1 MSKEEILFVLK
12 GKLLL
17 NLPLSYSDVFL
28 NADSVRFLGQGKE
41 SWEIKYE
48 PQKGATTALQ
58 VYLNTKHVRGFET
71 PDQVISYF
79 YAIESAQ

>member
-1 MSKEEILFVLK
+1 MSKEEVLFILK
-12 GKLLL
+12 GELLL

-28 NADSVRFLGQGKE
+28 NADSVRFLGPEKE
-41 SWEIKYE
+41 NWEIKYE

-58 VYLNTKHVRGFET
+58 MYLNAKHVRGFET

-79 YAIESAQ
+79 YGIESAR